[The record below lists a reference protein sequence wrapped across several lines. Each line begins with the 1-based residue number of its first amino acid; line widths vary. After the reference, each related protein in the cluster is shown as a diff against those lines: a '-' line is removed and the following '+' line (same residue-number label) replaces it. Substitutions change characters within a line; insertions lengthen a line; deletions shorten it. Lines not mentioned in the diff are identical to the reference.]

1 MRDII
6 AHHYFD
12 IDAEEVYN
20 IVTEELQPLL
30 VGVRFLI
37 YHLEESM

>member
-20 IVTEELQPLL
+20 IVTEELQPLSQL
-30 VGVRFLI
+30 
-37 YHLEESM
+37 SKASTTSSATC

>member
-12 IDAEEVYN
+12 IDAA
-20 IVTEELQPLL
+20 IVFDVMKNNLPVIKIAIDKMLSDL
-30 VGVRFLI
+30 
-37 YHLEESM
+37 